1 MVLQTMYYIFVLS
14 LYITWTKS
22 FIYCCLL
29 QDDDEED
36 SEDYWGNI
44 YYDGEDKEKAQE

>member
-1 MVLQTMYYIFVLS
+1 MVLQTMYYIFCS
-14 LYITWTKS
+14 LAAYKTKS
-22 FIYCCLL
+22 LIYCCLL